1 MSFAVMAIVLISIVL
16 HAKCNSCVLLLVLII
31 DSCQLLGAIV
41 VLKEPSADLPRFH
54 HIKSLF
60 FNIFVYW
67 TAAFVY
73 SLVICYHHFLVL
85 FAPSN

>member
-1 MSFAVMAIVLISIVL
+1 MSFAVMAIVLISVVL

-54 HIKSLF
+54 HIKSLL
-60 FNIFVYW
+60 FNIFI
-67 TAAFVY
+67 
-73 SLVICYHHFLVL
+73 SLDGCFCL
-85 FAPSN
+85 FFGDLLSSFSCSFCPF